1 MTQEKTPRQKKLK
14 QTVMDLITEEEKKTR
29 DNLWITK
36 MQLLIIP
43 ERLRPNVVTV
53 FRFLLVGLSMVLY
66 FQSPHITYLQWLII
80 IVAAWS
86 DLVDGSMARTRNQI
100 TATGTFIDPL
110 ADNCLVFWIFWML
123 IKERVLDA
131 NLGWFIIGAQIV
143 IMISAGILVLR
154 EYLSLRKANKDAP
167 AAELLEEAVY
177 EQVSVSFIGRLHF
190 LTLVISIVF
199 LMLSA
204 TVDNTYLT
212 DILGKIS
219 LPLLAGGFGLFFL
232 TERVGYQNIGKLA
245 VVLGLIF
252 LTLWQLVDFSYHIGT
267 IFLWI
272 SIAIL
277 VFELLGYI
285 VNRNL
290 LPKNL
295 KKPVS

>member
-14 QTVMDLITEEEKKTR
+14 QTVMDLITEKEKKTR
-29 DNLWITK
+29 DNLWISR
-36 MQLLIIP
+36 MQLFIIP
-43 ERLRPNVVTV
+43 ESLRPNVVTA
-53 FRFLLVGLSMVLY
+53 FRFVLVGLSIVLY
-66 FQSPHITYLQWLII
+66 FQNPHITYLQWLII
-80 IVAAWS
+80 IVAAWT
-86 DLVDGSMARTRNQI
+86 DWVDGSMARTRNQI
-100 TATGTFIDPL
+100 TATGTFMDPI

-131 NLGWFIIGAQIV
+131 DLGWFIIGAQVV
-143 IMISAGILVLR
+143 IMVCAGILVLR
-154 EYLSLRKANKDAP
+154 EYLSLRKTDKNTP

-177 EQVSVSFIGRLHF
+177 EQVAVSFIGRLHF

-199 LMLSA
+199 LMFSA
-204 TVDNTYLT
+204 TVDNTYLA
-212 DILGKIS
+212 DVLGKIS

-232 TERVGYQNIGKLA
+232 TERVAYQNIGKLA
-245 VVLGLIF
+245 VVFGLIF
-252 LTLWQLVDFSYHIGT
+252 LTLWQLVDFSYTIGT

-295 KKPVS
+295 KKPIS

>member
-14 QTVMDLITEEEKKTR
+14 QTVMDLITEKEKKTR
-29 DNLWITK
+29 DNLWISR
-36 MQLLIIP
+36 MQLFIIP
-43 ERLRPNVVTV
+43 ESLRPNVVTA
-53 FRFLLVGLSMVLY
+53 FRFVLVGLSIVLY
-66 FQSPHITYLQWLII
+66 FQNPHITYLQWLII
-80 IVAAWS
+80 IVAAWT
-86 DLVDGSMARTRNQI
+86 DWVDGSMARTRNQI
-100 TATGTFIDPL
+100 TATGTFMDPI

-131 NLGWFIIGAQIV
+131 DLGWFIIGAQVV
-143 IMISAGILVLR
+143 IMVCAGILVLR
-154 EYLSLRKANKDAP
+154 EYLSLRKTDKNTP

-177 EQVSVSFIGRLHF
+177 EQVAVSFIGRLHF

-199 LMLSA
+199 LMFSA
-204 TVDNTYLT
+204 TVDNTYLA
-212 DILGKIS
+212 DVLGKIS

-245 VVLGLIF
+245 VVFGLIF
-252 LTLWQLVDFSYHIGT
+252 LTLWQLVDFSYTIGT

-295 KKPVS
+295 KKPIS

>member
-29 DNLWITK
+29 DNLWITR
-36 MQLLIIP
+36 MQLFIIP

-53 FRFLLVGLSMVLY
+53 FRFLLVGLSVILY
-66 FQSPHITYLQWLII
+66 INNPHITYIQWLII

-86 DLVDGSMARTRNQI
+86 DWMDGSMARTRNQI

-123 IKERVLDA
+123 IKEQVLDA
-131 NLGWFIIGAQIV
+131 QLGWFIIGAQVV

-154 EYLSLRKANKDAP
+154 EYLSLRKTNTSATP
-167 AAELLEEAVY
+167 AELLEEAVY
-177 EQVSVSFIGRLHF
+177 EQVAVSFIGRLHF

-199 LMLSA
+199 LMFSA
-204 TVDNTYLT
+204 TVDNTY
-212 DILGKIS
+212 IANIFGKIS
-219 LPLLAGGFGLFFL
+219 LPLLGGGFGLFFL
-232 TERVGYQNIGKLA
+232 TERVNYQNIGKLS
-245 VVLGLIF
+245 VVFGLIF
-252 LTLWQLVDFSYHIGT
+252 LTMWQLVDFSYTIGT

-277 VFELLGYI
+277 VFELLGYV

-290 LPKNL
+290 LPKRFR
-295 KKPVS
+295 KSDS